1 MATKYR
7 FVLQTSIGK
16 NNLEEM
22 RMPQHRATQLLET
35 ADA

>member
-7 FVLQTSIGK
+7 FVLETSIGK

-22 RMPQHRATQLLET
+22 RIPQHRATPLLET
-35 ADA
+35 SDA

>member
-1 MATKYR
+1 MPTKYP
-7 FVLQTSIGK
+7 FVLQTSNGK

-22 RMPQHRATQLLET
+22 RIPQHRATQVLNT